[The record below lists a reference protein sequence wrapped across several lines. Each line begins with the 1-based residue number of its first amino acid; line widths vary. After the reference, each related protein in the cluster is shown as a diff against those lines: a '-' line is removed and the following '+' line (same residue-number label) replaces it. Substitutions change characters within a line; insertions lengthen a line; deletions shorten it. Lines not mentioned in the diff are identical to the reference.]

1 MHRKNGSLNYMG
13 PRKQNL
19 LFPLVLTC
27 ALISLLL
34 LAGCTSI
41 TANPGKGAIA
51 SQTSNNADSTVERVE
66 VIHFH
71 PAQQCYSCRT
81 LGEYA
86 NETVNT
92 FFAPE
97 LASGKLVFK
106 EVNLDL
112 PENADIVKKYEVTGS
127 SLWIGVY
134 NATGLHKEQ
143 NVNVW
148 YKINNKTEF
157 MQYLQ
162 PIIRDRLN
170 GVIT

>member
-1 MHRKNGSLNYMG
+1 MKPHTLN
-13 PRKQNL
+13 L
-19 LFPLVLTC
+19 IIPLILACMV
-27 ALISLLL
+27 ISLLIV
-34 LAGCTSI
+34 AGCTSI
-41 TANPGKGAIA
+41 TANLDKGAIA
-51 SQTSNNADSTVERVE
+51 SQTPNSADSTVERVE

-86 NETVNT
+86 HETVST
-92 FFAPE
+92 FYAPE
-97 LASGKLVFK
+97 LASGKLVFR

>member
-1 MHRKNGSLNYMG
+1 MG
-13 PRKQNL
+13 PRKQNR
-19 LFPLVLTC
+19 FYPLVLTC

-34 LAGCTSI
+34 VAGCTSI
-41 TANPGKGAIA
+41 TANAGKGAIA
-51 SQTSNNADSTVERVE
+51 SPAPNNTSSVERVE

-97 LASGKLVFK
+97 LASGKLVFQ
-106 EVNLDL
+106 EVNLNL
-112 PENADIVKKYEVTGS
+112 PENADLVKKYEVTGS

-134 NATGLHKEQ
+134 DANGFHKEQ

-148 YKINNKTEF
+148 YKINNETEF
-157 MQYLQ
+157 AQYLQ

>member
-1 MHRKNGSLNYMG
+1 MVPNTRIQVSS
-13 PRKQNL
+13 
-19 LFPLVLTC
+19 LVLAC
-27 ALISLLL
+27 IVISLLL
-34 LAGCTSI
+34 VAGCSSLTSN
-41 TANPGKGAIA
+41 AGKGEMTAQ
-51 SQTSNNADSTVERVE
+51 STNSPNSTVERVE

-81 LGEYA
+81 VGEDA
-86 NETVNT
+86 NETVNL

-97 LASGKLVFK
+97 LESGKLVFK
-106 EVNLDL
+106 EVNLNL
-112 PENADIVKKYEVTGS
+112 PENADLVKKYEVTGS

-134 NATGLHKEQ
+134 DANGFHKEQ

-157 MQYLQ
+157 VQYLQ
-162 PIIRDRLN
+162 PIIRDRIN

>member
-1 MHRKNGSLNYMG
+1 MNYME
-13 PRKQNL
+13 PRKPNL
-19 LFPLVLTC
+19 IIPLILACMV
-27 ALISLLL
+27 ISLLFV
-34 LAGCTSI
+34 AGCSSL
-41 TANPGKGAIA
+41 TANAGKGAIA
-51 SQTSNNADSTVERVE
+51 SPKPNSTSSVERVE
-66 VIHFH
+66 VMHFH

-86 NETVNT
+86 KETVNI

-97 LASGKLVFK
+97 IESGKLVFK

-112 PENADIVKKYEVTGS
+112 PENADLVKKYEVTGS

-134 NATGLHKEQ
+134 DANGFHKEQ

-148 YKINNKTEF
+148 YKINNETEF
-157 MQYLQ
+157 AQYLQ

>member
-1 MHRKNGSLNYMG
+1 MF
-13 PRKQNL
+13 Q
-19 LFPLVLTC
+19 
-27 ALISLLL
+27 
-34 LAGCTSI
+34 
-41 TANPGKGAIA
+41 
-51 SQTSNNADSTVERVE
+51 
-66 VIHFH
+66 
-71 PAQQCYSCRT
+71 
-81 LGEYA
+81 
-86 NETVNT
+86 
-92 FFAPE
+92 
-97 LASGKLVFK
+97 

-112 PENADIVKKYEVTGS
+112 PENADLVKKYEVTGS

-134 NATGLHKEQ
+134 NANGFHKEQ

>member
-1 MHRKNGSLNYMG
+1 MNYMK
-13 PRKQNL
+13 PHTLNL
-19 LFPLVLTC
+19 IIPLILACMV
-27 ALISLLL
+27 ISLLIV
-34 LAGCTSI
+34 AGCTSI
-41 TANPGKGAIA
+41 TANLDKGAIA
-51 SQTSNNADSTVERVE
+51 SQTPNSADSTVERVE

-86 NETVNT
+86 HETVST

-97 LASGKLVFK
+97 LASGKLVFR